1 MAEVVTK
8 AMLTEPILVP
18 ALTGSLAITVR
29 DFQGSFVFFFI
40 KDISHKILIQ
50 YMFTGQLICW
60 HD

>member
-8 AMLTEPILVP
+8 ATLTEPILVP

-29 DFQGSFVFFFI
+29 DFQVSFVFFFI